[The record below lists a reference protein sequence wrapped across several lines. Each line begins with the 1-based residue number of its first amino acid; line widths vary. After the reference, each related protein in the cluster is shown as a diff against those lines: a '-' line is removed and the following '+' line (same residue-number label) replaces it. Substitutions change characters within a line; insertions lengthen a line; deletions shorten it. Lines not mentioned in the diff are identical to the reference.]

1 MSHDVV
7 LRFFIL
13 PVFFGL
19 AYQVVRLRIAM
30 AAFGVTL
37 PTLPPYLCGFSS
49 NRICMTIFVTFAGR
63 SWREVT
69 IFVSPVGFHPHVSDE
84 SPDAAGEFI
93 SAQGTAGDW
102 IEGIQGKG
110 MQ

>member
-1 MSHDVV
+1 MV

-37 PTLPPYLCGFSS
+37 PTLPPYLCDSFSC
-49 NRICMTIFVTFAGR
+49 RIYMTIFVTLAGR
-63 SWREVT
+63 
-69 IFVSPVGFHPHVSDE
+69 
-84 SPDAAGEFI
+84 
-93 SAQGTAGDW
+93 
-102 IEGIQGKG
+102 
-110 MQ
+110 